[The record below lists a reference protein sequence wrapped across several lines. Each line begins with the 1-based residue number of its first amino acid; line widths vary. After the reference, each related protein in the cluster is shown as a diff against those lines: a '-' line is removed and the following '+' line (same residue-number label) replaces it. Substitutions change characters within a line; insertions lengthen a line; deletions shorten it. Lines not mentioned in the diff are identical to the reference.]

1 MPGLEGTTLGRY
13 HLQRPLA
20 RGGMAEVYLAHDEQ
34 MHRDVAIK
42 VVHWSQADA
51 IERFQREVEAVGALM
66 HDHILPA
73 FDYGEQESW
82 SYLVM
87 PYIEHGTL
95 RERLKTQGPLTQEA
109 AGLLLEQIVSALHY
123 AHDHGMLHRDIKSSN
138 ILLRHDSYAYLGD
151 FGLAK
156 ALDGGSDFTQAGY
169 IIGTP
174 EYMAPELAEQPA
186 SISSDI
192 YALGVLLYE
201 MVTGH
206 VPFRGS
212 IPMAVL
218 VKHMHEQPVRPS
230 LLNPAITLPVEQVI
244 LCALEKEPSRR
255 FKTPQAL
262 AQAYRQALTASEQS
276 VTLPK
281 MVPASL
287 ETGNT
292 SDNAGSRHVL
302 PVQSANSFIAPDETT
317 DPIIPVSPP
326 KKMQQAAP
334 PPVVPWLLR
343 PRQRSHNRMAMAFLV
358 ALVLLL
364 VISLSLGFFVQSS
377 SHRSPTPSPTITGT
391 GGQFGTPTQTPQGH
405 ATAPAQ
411 STPTGNT
418 SGGSGAPVKQQPK
431 HGHGHGHGHKQGNGD
446 E

>member
-13 HLQRPLA
+13 HIQRPLG

-138 ILLRHDSYAYLGD
+138 ILLRHDSYAYLAD

-156 ALDGGSDFTQAGY
+156 AMEGGSDLTQTGY
-169 IIGTP
+169 IMGTP

-206 VPFRGS
+206 VPFQGS
-212 IPMAVL
+212 MPMAVL

-230 LLNPAITLPVEQVI
+230 LLNPAITLHVEQVI

-276 VTLPK
+276 ATLPK
-281 MVPASL
+281 VVPASL

-292 SDNAGSRHVL
+292 SDNGGSPHVL
-302 PVQSANSFIAPDETT
+302 PAQSANSPIAPNETT
-317 DPIIPVSPP
+317 NRITPP
-326 KKMQQAAP
+326 KRMQQSAP
-334 PPVVPWLLR
+334 PPVVPWRLRLR
-343 PRQRSHNRMAMAFLV
+343 PRSHNQMAMAF
-358 ALVLLL
+358 LVLLL
-364 VISLSLGFFVQSS
+364 VISVSLGFFVPSS
-377 SHRSPTPSPTITGT
+377 SQRSPTPSPTITGG
-391 GGQFGTPTQTPQGH
+391 GGQFGTRTQTPQGH
-405 ATAPAQ
+405 ATTPAQ

-418 SGGSGAPVKQQPK
+418 SSRSGVPVKQQPN
-431 HGHGHGHGHKQGNGD
+431 HGHGHRHGHKPGNGD
-446 E
+446 P